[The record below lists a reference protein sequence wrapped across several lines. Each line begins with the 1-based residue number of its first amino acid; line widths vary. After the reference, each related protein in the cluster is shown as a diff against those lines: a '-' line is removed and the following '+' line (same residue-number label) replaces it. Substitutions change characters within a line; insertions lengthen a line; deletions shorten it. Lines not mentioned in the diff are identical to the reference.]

1 MDRLADSQ
9 KYIIEGDTL
18 TNMADAVRKKTN
30 STALLTPE
38 QITAKINQ
46 IRLGIPVN
54 VSNHIN
60 PETGEWERPSTW
72 PNVDTITIPDGFDGV
87 YLTYDLSLT
96 PGYGWIG
103 VSCDLGESGTYTVER
118 GHLENGVFVSDYSQS
133 LNSGALFREALD
145 EQYGSVQLW
154 RVSSTAHITKFGF
167 VSSSATAANAI
178 VNRLQPCVE
187 AIGRLT
193 YITNLS
199 SAQSQN
205 ARCFGTQWMERDARA
220 CGGNGV
226 CTTMANCWLNCYNLQ
241 VLDLSGWNTTN
252 WAVTVLEGCWQGCYS
267 LQVLDLSGW
276 NTANWAITTLAYC
289 WNACYSLQTLD
300 VSGWDTTN
308 WAVTTLA
315 NCWNGCYSLQS
326 LDFSGWNT
334 TNWAVTTLSSC
345 WSGCYSLQILN
356 LSGWNTTNWA
366 VKSIQYCWLYCYSLQ
381 NLDLSGWNT
390 TNWAVTTMSSCWNG
404 CYSLRSLI
412 GVSTWTFVSKIKS
425 ASSVFAPALPLLQ
438 EFSGI
443 PYSISHSYADAK
455 SLTPQSIVNI
465 LTVLP
470 TVTSATITLGSD
482 NKNKVRAS
490 DIAIATAK
498 GWTVA

>member
-1 MDRLADSQ
+1 MSND
-9 KYIIEGDTL
+9 KYIVFGDTL
-18 TNMADAVRKKTN
+18 EGIADSVRKKTN
-30 STALLTPE
+30 TTERLTPA
-38 QITAKINQ
+38 QIKAKINQ

-60 PETGEWERPSTW
+60 PDTGEWERPSTW

-118 GHLENGVFVSDYSQS
+118 GHLENGVFVADYAQT
-133 LNSGALFREALD
+133 LSGGYFREALD

-167 VSSSATAANAI
+167 VSSSATTANAI

-187 AIGRLT
+187 AIGSLT
-193 YITNLS
+193 WVTDLS
-199 SAQSQN
+199 STQSQN
-205 ARCFGTQWMERDARA
+205 ARCYGTQWLERDARA

-226 CTTMANCWLNCYNLQ
+226 CTTMSNCWFNCYNLQ

-252 WAVTVLEGCWQGCYS
+252 WAVT
-267 LQVLDLSGW
+267 
-276 NTANWAITTLAYC
+276 TMAYC
-289 WNACYSLQTLD
+289 LQNCYSLQTLD
-300 VSGWDTTN
+300 LSSLDTTNWVVTTLAGCFANCYSIQFLNFGVLNTINWSVTSLASCWNGCCSLQTLDLSGLNTSNWTVTSLSLTWYNCHCLQTLILSGLDTTNWVVTTISNCFNGCYSLQTLDLSGLDTTN
-308 WAVTTLA
+308 WAVTMMS
-315 NCWNGCYSLQS
+315 NCFAFCNSLK
-326 LDFSGWNT
+326 T
-334 TNWAVTTLSSC
+334 
-345 WSGCYSLQILN
+345 
-356 LSGWNTTNWA
+356 
-366 VKSIQYCWLYCYSLQ
+366 
-381 NLDLSGWNT
+381 
-390 TNWAVTTMSSCWNG
+390 
-404 CYSLRSLI
+404 LI
-412 GVSTWTFVSKIKS
+412 GVSTWAFVSNITS
-425 ASSVFAPALPLLQ
+425 ASSIFAPALPLLQ

-482 NKNKVRAS
+482 NKNKITAS